1 MARDDLDLF
10 RGDNKG
16 YKPHYWLKKLKGTMA
31 HDAVDAARLWK
42 FENGLASGAP
52 AEVWFEALPAAE
64 KMTWV
69 ELMKAFKK
77 KWPVPVE
84 MAATKEELIDRIKST
99 ILRAEDLG
107 KTVGPPGDE
116 MTAHQRWVA
125 DMRPLV
131 EDIGDPTMLL
141 RRDVRE
147 TLPLEVRSLLPAQG
161 LTTWDKFFAAVDGIE
176 VVSIRD
182 ELERSA
188 RATGARDARAEEDA
202 ALWTLIPGFQAYLAS
217 TSGPQY
223 QGYRATPAPRV
234 TYPSVLTPQRAPT
247 TPQQPMTQPAAY
259 RQPLLSPSQPPVTP
273 QRGAPPHM
281 TQAQML
287 ASPGNPFAPA
297 TYQHPTPTRFM
308 QQLMLASP
316 GSPSNGRVGAR
327 NSLGGDPAKDLAIA
341 KRAAATPRTYPA
353 TAAGVQ
359 LYQTDMSAWDVTYGA
374 STANAPDYAMFPLS
388 PGTLP
393 AGSKECWT
401 CGLIP
406 NPPHFGAA
414 KCRAS
419 GSNTVPQR
427 EYNMRVFIGN
437 TLFLPG
443 ERTPRFSS
451 VAQIEADTYNPMG
464 VYDVHQ
470 MLFEEQEEPEQ
481 GNGEGP
487 A

>member
-1 MARDDLDLF
+1 MAQDDLDLF

-42 FENGLASGAP
+42 FENGLVSGAP
-52 AEVWFEALPAAE
+52 A
-64 KMTWV
+64 

-84 MAATKEELIDRIKST
+84 MAATKEELMDRIKST
-99 ILRAEDLG
+99 ILRVEDLG

-116 MTAHQRWVA
+116 MTVHLRWVA

-147 TLPLEVRSLLPAQG
+147 TLPLEVRSLLPSQG
-161 LTTWDKFFAAVDGIE
+161 LTTWDKFFAVVDEIE

-202 ALWTLIPGFQAYLAS
+202 ALWALIPGFQAYLAS

-223 QGYRATPAPRV
+223 QGYRAAPAPRV
-234 TYPSVLTPQRAPT
+234 TYPPTLTPQRAPT
-247 TPQQPMTQPAAY
+247 TPQQPLAQPAAY
-259 RQPLLSPSQPPVTP
+259 RQPLQSPSQPVTP
-273 QRGAPPHM
+273 QRGVPPHM

-287 ASPGNPFAPA
+287 ASPGNPFVPTPHQQHTPA
-297 TYQHPTPTRFM
+297 PTRFM

-316 GSPSNGRVGAR
+316 GSPSNGRVGAH

-341 KRAAATPRTYPA
+341 KRAAATPRTYPV

-359 LYQTDMSAWDVTYGA
+359 LYQMDMSAWDATYGA
-374 STANAPDYAMFPLS
+374 STGNAPDYATFPLS

-393 AGSKECWT
+393 VGSKECWT

-419 GSNTVPQR
+419 GSKTVPQR
-427 EYNMRVFIGN
+427 EYNVRAFIGN
-437 TLFLPG
+437 TLFPPG
-443 ERTPRFSS
+443 ERTLRFSS
-451 VAQIEADTYNPMG
+451 VTQIEADTYNPMG
-464 VYDVHQ
+464 MYDVHQ

>member
-31 HDAVDAARLWK
+31 HDAVDAACLWK

-64 KMTWV
+64 KTTWV

-84 MAATKEELIDRIKST
+84 MAATKEELMDRIKST

-125 DMRPLV
+125 DMWPLL

-202 ALWTLIPGFQAYLAS
+202 ALWALIPGFQAFLAS

-223 QGYRATPAPRV
+223 QGYRATSAPRV
-234 TYPSVLTPQRAPT
+234 TYPSAPTPQRAPT
-247 TPQQPMTQPAAY
+247 TPQQPVAQPAAY
-259 RQPLLSPSQPPVTP
+259 RQPLQSPSQPPVTP
-273 QRGAPPHM
+273 QRAVPDPL
-281 TQAQML
+281 L
-287 ASPGNPFAPA
+287 AYERRGFCGEPANEYGQNALTITVFERRESNP
-297 TYQHPTPTRFM
+297 
-308 QQLMLASP
+308 
-316 GSPSNGRVGAR
+316 
-327 NSLGGDPAKDLAIA
+327 
-341 KRAAATPRTYPA
+341 
-353 TAAGVQ
+353 VQ
-359 LYQTDMSAWDVTYGA
+359 LLDFNLPIPRSAV
-374 STANAPDYAMFPLS
+374 
-388 PGTLP
+388 
-393 AGSKECWT
+393 
-401 CGLIP
+401 
-406 NPPHFGAA
+406 
-414 KCRAS
+414 
-419 GSNTVPQR
+419 
-427 EYNMRVFIGN
+427 MR
-437 TLFLPG
+437 
-443 ERTPRFSS
+443 RTPRPIPFEPTNVERLSRLCGGFGRNGYIEGE
-451 VAQIEADTYNPMG
+451 AQSLTRARG
-464 VYDVHQ
+464 V
-470 MLFEEQEEPEQ
+470 ERR
-481 GNGEGP
+481 P
-487 A
+487 AN